1 MKNIKVM
8 ATVYNLSELY
18 KVSSKSKARRG
29 LFGYMLHT
37 ARPDN
42 QVCGGAM
49 RLVEDLESVGSNLYK
64 LNLVDKYG
72 KEIVAV
78 AEVALAGGF
87 NKFALSKKEINKTL
101 KSIVKLG
108 LDY

>member
-18 KVSSKSKARRG
+18 KVSGKSKARRG

-42 QVCGGAM
+42 QVFGGAM

-64 LNLVDKYG
+64 LNMEDEYG
-72 KEIVAV
+72 EEIAFI
-78 AEVALAGGF
+78 AEMALTGKF
-87 NKFALSKKEINKTL
+87 KKFALSKREIKKRT
-101 KSIVKLG
+101 KYIVKLG